1 MVSAPARSAPPPTAV
16 ARPCVAPVRVLL
28 PDGALA
34 WEDLAKLRD
43 DNPGYRF
50 ERYGRNELVITMGS
64 GRKSDVRAARIV
76 SVLITW
82 SDAVAGG
89 DVAASSAISEAEDGS
104 WLIADASWM
113 SDERMAASGG
123 ENGEGPGAIPELVVE
138 VMSWTDDI
146 ADQQE
151 KMERWIAR
159 GVLLGW
165 LIDPY
170 ERIVWIYRPGREVEE
185 LHEPADLRGDP
196 ELPGLVVPM
205 DNIWA
210 PRDRDDL
217 QDGEQG

>member
-1 MVSAPARSAPPPTAV
+1 MVSAPARPAPPPGTMV
-16 ARPCVAPVRVLL
+16 RPCVAPVYVPL
-28 PDGALA
+28 PDDALT
-34 WEDLAKLRD
+34 WEDLVRLRD

-64 GRKSDVRAARIV
+64 GRKSDVRALRVASI
-76 SVLITW
+76 LLAW
-82 SDAVAGG
+82 ADAGAGG

-113 SDERMAASGG
+113 SDERIATSGG
-123 ENGEGPGAIPELVVE
+123 ETGEGPGAMPEFVIEIV
-138 VMSWTDDI
+138 SWTDDI
-146 ADQQE
+146 PVQKR
-151 KMERWIAR
+151 KMERWIEH

-170 ERIVWIYRPGREVEE
+170 DRIVWVYRPGRDVEE
-185 LHEPADLRGDP
+185 LHEPAELRGDP

-210 PRDRDDL
+210 PRED
-217 QDGEQG
+217 

>member
-1 MVSAPARSAPPPTAV
+1 MRIP
-16 ARPCVAPVRVLL
+16 L

-64 GRKSDVRAARIV
+64 GWNSDERAADI
-76 SVLITW
+76 LIDLGIW
-82 SDAVAGG
+82 KRSGVGGHVAG
-89 DVAASSAISEAEDGS
+89 SSAYTEGDDGS
-104 WLIADASWM
+104 LLIADAAWI
-113 SDERMAASGG
+113 SDERRAAFGG
-123 ENGEGPGAIPELVVE
+123 AADEGPAGVPEFVVE
-138 VMSWTDDI
+138 VVSWTDDI

-170 ERIVWIYRPGREVEE
+170 ERIVWIYRPGREAEE
-185 LHEPADLRGDP
+185 LHEPAELRGDP
-196 ELPGLVVPM
+196 ELPGFVVPM

-210 PRDRDDL
+210 ERED
-217 QDGEQG
+217 

>member
-1 MVSAPARSAPPPTAV
+1 MVSAPARPAPPPSAV
-16 ARPCVAPVRVLL
+16 ARPCVAPVRIPL
-28 PDGALA
+28 PEDALA

-50 ERYGRNELVITMGS
+50 ERYGKNELVITMGS
-64 GRKSDVRAARIV
+64 GRKSDVRAARV
-76 SVLITW
+76 ASVLLAW
-82 SDAVAGG
+82 ADAGAGG

-113 SDERMAASGG
+113 SDERAAASGG
-123 ENGEGPGAIPELVVE
+123 ETGEGPGAVPEFVVE
-138 VMSWTDDI
+138 IVSWTDDI
-146 ADQQE
+146 AGQRR
-151 KMERWIAR
+151 KMERWIER

-170 ERIVWIYRPGREVEE
+170 DRIVWVYRPGRAVEE
-185 LHEPADLRGDP
+185 LHEPAELRGDP

-210 PRDRDDL
+210 PRED
-217 QDGEQG
+217 